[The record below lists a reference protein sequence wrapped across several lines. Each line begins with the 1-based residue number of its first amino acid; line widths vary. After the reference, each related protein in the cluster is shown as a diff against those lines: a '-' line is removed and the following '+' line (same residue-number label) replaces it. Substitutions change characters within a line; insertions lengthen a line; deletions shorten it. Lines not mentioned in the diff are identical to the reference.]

1 MTKRFIK
8 NTMLIVLLVIL
19 LCGVSILAVVYGYY
33 NDKFTEQMYDEATYI
48 SSGVELSGEDYLKNI
63 DNVKLRITWISS
75 DGTVLYDNKVDV
87 STMDN
92 HSDRQ
97 EVQEALLSS
106 KGKSVRYSNTLSEKT
121 MYFAVR
127 ISDGSVLRIAY
138 TQSSVFV
145 LVLKMMQP
153 VLIVVI
159 LAFVLSGFLA
169 FRLSKQ
175 IMEPLEKINLDN
187 PQESVVYEEMS
198 PFIRKIA
205 VQNEQIKNSMEELK
219 KQKNEF
225 DIITENMQEGLIVV
239 DKSAKIISY
248 NSAILNLFSV
258 TYDIEQKSILM
269 LNRSE
274 EFATCVES
282 VLDGRHC
289 EKVICVGE
297 RYYNI
302 YMNPVINSSE
312 VKGAIVVV
320 TDVTEREERENLRRE
335 FSANVSHELK
345 TPLTSISGIAEIIKN
360 GIVDSKDIPD
370 FAGKI
375 YDEAKRLISLIED
388 IIKISQLDEESLLL
402 QQEKID
408 LYDMAVQVV
417 KNIEPIA
424 QKRGISV
431 FVEGVPLNITGVK
444 SVIEEMIY
452 NLCDNAI
459 KYNMDNGKVFVSVFK
474 NNDETILTVKD
485 TGIGVAKEHQNRIFE
500 RFYRVDKSH
509 SKEIGGT
516 GLGLSIVKHGAKLHD
531 AQIHIDSELE
541 KGTTVSLIF

>member
-1 MTKRFIK
+1 
-8 NTMLIVLLVIL
+8 
-19 LCGVSILAVVYGYY
+19 
-33 NDKFTEQMYDEATYI
+33 
-48 SSGVELSGEDYLKNI
+48 
-63 DNVKLRITWISS
+63 
-75 DGTVLYDNKVDV
+75 
-87 STMDN
+87 
-92 HSDRQ
+92 
-97 EVQEALLSS
+97 
-106 KGKSVRYSNTLSEKT
+106 
-121 MYFAVR
+121 
-127 ISDGSVLRIAY
+127 
-138 TQSSVFV
+138 
-145 LVLKMMQP
+145 
-153 VLIVVI
+153 
-159 LAFVLSGFLA
+159 
-169 FRLSKQ
+169 
-175 IMEPLEKINLDN
+175 
-187 PQESVVYEEMS
+187 
-198 PFIRKIA
+198 
-205 VQNEQIKNSMEELK
+205 
-219 KQKNEF
+219 
-225 DIITENMQEGLIVV
+225 
-239 DKSAKIISY
+239 
-248 NSAILNLFSV
+248 
-258 TYDIEQKSILM
+258 M
-269 LNRSE
+269 LNHSE

-302 YMNPVINSSE
+302 YMNPVINSSD

-431 FVEGVPLNITGVK
+431 FVEGVPSNITGVK

-474 NNDETILTVKD
+474 NNDDTILTVKD